1 MVCRRELARL
11 ELLRTGAG
19 FHDLG
24 VAASARDEI
33 YDHAPVFF
41 DDDELCWLTVV
52 VGVPNVDVE
61 LVLATVMPMGAD
73 DLEGLFLGDRVPR
86 HLGQYLLRFDGQQL
100 PAGCRLFLLQR
111 HLELGEDTLC
121 LSRPLIVGAGR
132 KTEQQHECQGARNHV
147 ADIGMSQAGT
157 GADCRGILSAMPFRL
172 PVLVACLAF
181 AAGELLAQA
190 PTVVRRGG
198 NGLRPTF
205 GRVVDKDDKPVADG
219 VVTFIGGLPHL
230 LPSLQDIHVVKVGTD
245 RRGRAMAR
253 LRPGLCY
260 VAWAN
265 GPTVA
270 GKRAGS
276 DVRGY
281 FAAGAMF
288 DLVCGEAVPLA
299 TCELRGEEKWQHVGE
314 LRYFAMTS
322 MPGTDVELQR
332 GADGS
337 FELPGKP
344 FDVFEVRLPDGQAL
358 WHSRIRSELLMP
370 PPQQIKVRAVDP
382 KGAPVAGAKVR
393 HRVGRLSS
401 WRLDGLR
408 SVGEDRMR
416 LLGATDADGFC
427 TVQVPYATDPLKEG
441 RDNLLLFVEAE
452 GCPSVAGGIWSRS
465 NYVSDRKVP
474 KFEGDVLSFECAKV
488 EPLLGVLPEAPAGTI
503 AHFAAVCKLH
513 LQRNSYLHD
522 ARVFTAEVSAD
533 GTFVL
538 DDVPA
543 ELHSSRLSF
552 LTPSGSTWQ
561 PPVFAPEANRE
572 LPVELLPRPS
582 GAPLPTELI
591 PMELTVVGPSG
602 GPARGAVAFLSSG
615 DRHGILLRDS
625 LLRVAL
631 DERGSAR
638 LRLVPGSWVVVV
650 MTEDGFC
657 GEQLQLDMRNQKAQ
671 IALGPLAA
679 MTVTLRDELGKP
691 VVGATVRSRG
701 TSTRGTND
709 PVSSILQGLSSTT
722 NTRWKG
728 LRTDAAGVV
737 TVPFVPVE
745 GVRQR
750 VELRWRG
757 GRSEELV
764 LLDGEKLTINPVA
777 ERREPRRRR

>member
-1 MVCRRELARL
+1 
-11 ELLRTGAG
+11 
-19 FHDLG
+19 
-24 VAASARDEI
+24 
-33 YDHAPVFF
+33 
-41 DDDELCWLTVV
+41 
-52 VGVPNVDVE
+52 
-61 LVLATVMPMGAD
+61 
-73 DLEGLFLGDRVPR
+73 
-86 HLGQYLLRFDGQQL
+86 
-100 PAGCRLFLLQR
+100 
-111 HLELGEDTLC
+111 
-121 LSRPLIVGAGR
+121 
-132 KTEQQHECQGARNHV
+132 
-147 ADIGMSQAGT
+147 
-157 GADCRGILSAMPFRL
+157 
-172 PVLVACLAF
+172 
-181 AAGELLAQA
+181 
-190 PTVVRRGG
+190 
-198 NGLRPTF
+198 
-205 GRVVDKDDKPVADG
+205 
-219 VVTFIGGLPHL
+219 
-230 LPSLQDIHVVKVGTD
+230 
-245 RRGRAMAR
+245 MAR
-253 LRPGLCY
+253 LHPGLCY

-265 GPTVA
+265 GPKA
-270 GKRAGS
+270 DGKRAAS
-276 DVRGY
+276 AVRGY

-288 DLVCGEAVPLA
+288 DLVCGEPQPIA
-299 TCELRGEEKWQHVGE
+299 TCKLLGEDKWQHVGA
-314 LRYFAMTS
+314 LRFFAMTS
-322 MPGTDVELQR
+322 MPGTDIELHR
-332 GADGS
+332 AEDGS

-358 WHSRIRSELLMP
+358 WHSRIHSELSLP
-370 PPQQIKVRAVDP
+370 PPQEIKVRALDREGTPIV
-382 KGAPVAGAKVR
+382 GAKVR

-416 LLGATDADGFC
+416 LLGVTDAEGFC
-427 TVQVPYATDPLKEG
+427 SVQVPYASNPLKEG
-441 RDNLLLFVEAE
+441 RDDLLLFVEAD

-465 NYVSDRKVP
+465 SYVSDRKVV
-474 KFEGDVLSFECAKV
+474 KFEGDVLEFECAKV
-488 EPLLGVLPEAPAGTI
+488 EPLRGVLPEAPAGSI
-503 AHFAAVCKLH
+503 AHIAAVCKLH

-533 GTFVL
+533 GTFVF

-552 LTPSGSTWQ
+552 ITPSGSTWQ
-561 PPVFAPEANRE
+561 PPVFAPEANRD

-591 PMELTVVGPSG
+591 PMELAVAGPSG

-650 MTEDGFC
+650 MTKDGFC
-657 GEQLQLDMRNQKAQ
+657 GEELQLDMRNQKAK
-671 IALGPLAA
+671 IALKPLAA

-691 VVGATVRSRG
+691 VAGATVRSRG

-722 NTRWKG
+722 NTRWKR
-728 LRTDAAGVV
+728 LRTDEAGVV
-737 TVPFVPVE
+737 TIPFVPVE

-757 GRSEELV
+757 GRSEEFV

-777 ERREPRRRR
+777 ERRAPRRRR